1 MRIAAYCRVSTDS
14 SDQANSYENQKVY
27 FEEAIRK
34 AGHEQVEIYA
44 DKGLTG
50 TKLNN
55 RPNFN
60 RMLVDAGIDII
71 ETYVGKDKRLK
82 KKHIIYEE
90 SDRTP
95 LFDEIWIKNT
105 SRFARNT
112 LSFEIINKLRNKG
125 VHIYFIEQN
134 INTKDLSSDF
144 MLKLFQLFD
153 EQDSRDKS
161 SKVLFGQKV
170 GAEKGVINTTSR
182 IYGYKYI
189 KSTNSL
195 EIIQD
200 EADVIRLIYDLYLK
214 GYGFRR
220 ILRYLESKKIC
231 TRQGKPFCQSTIKR
245 ILSNE
250 KYAGINVRMKYSNG
264 KVFNKFSYPHINPKE
279 EWIIQE
285 NHERI
290 PAIISKEVFDKVQ
303 ETLENKVNRKNQ
315 KGLYTGVSEYA
326 GLIYCGNC
334 GAVYHSNCDNGRRFY
349 NCTTKRRMGTKVCN
363 NPNVSVKRLDEA
375 IENSGII
382 LREQREVKNFIQKLN
397 SLVKALSYQ
406 YSNTDEKRANELKS
420 KLEHL
425 KDKKDKYIEMYS
437 EGIIDKATLQNKV
450 ATVDKQI
457 EETESII
464 STILGP
470 NTSILEEIKKIKE
483 TIAYFE
489 KEEETMRRNAN
500 QPLDKEYIISRIDR
514 IYVHEDGTLD
524 IIYKMETKYK
534 EIFQKH
540 EKLYNEMVL

>member
-134 INTKDLSSDF
+134 INTKELSSDF

-220 ILRYLESKKIC
+220 ILRYLDSKKIY

-250 KYAGINVRMKYSNG
+250 KYAGMNVRQKYTYG
-264 KVFNKFSYPHINPKE
+264 KVFNRGSYAKIKPKD
-279 EWIIQE
+279 EWIVQE
-285 NHERI
+285 NHDRI
-290 PAIISKEVFDKVQ
+290 PAIISMETFNKVQ
-303 ETLENKVNRKNQ
+303 EMLESKVNRERL
-315 KGLYTGVSEYA
+315 KGIYSGVSEYA
-326 GLIYCGNC
+326 GLIYCGSC
-334 GAVYHSNCDNGRRFY
+334 GEVYHSNNDNGRGYY
-349 NCTTKRRMGTKVCN
+349 NCKTKRRKGTKVCN
-363 NPNVSVKRLDEA
+363 NPNISVKKLDKA
-375 IENSGII
+375 IENSGVI
-382 LREQREVKNFIQKLN
+382 LREQREIKNYIQKLN
-397 SLVKALSYQ
+397 SLVKALNYQ
-406 YSNTDEKRANELKS
+406 YSKNDEKRANELKS
-420 KLEHL
+420 RLEHL
-425 KDKKDKYIEMYS
+425 KAKKDKYIEMFS
-437 EGIIDKATLQNKV
+437 DGIIDKATTKTKV
-450 ATVDKQI
+450 ASVDKQI

-470 NTSILEEIKKIKE
+470 NTTLLEEIKEIKE

-489 KEEETMRRNAN
+489 KEEEIMRKNAN

-514 IYVHEDGTLD
+514 IYVHEDGALD